1 MNLALFGI
9 SFLLLYCLI
18 KTTQVQTSS
27 VATSSE
33 AVQRVLATRKFTD
46 VLGTRMSY
54 LDTENHNETVVL
66 FLHGN
71 PTAAYLWRGV
81 IPHVQGQARCL
92 APDLVGMGHSDKLKD
107 TTK

>member
-1 MNLALFGI
+1 MSTEA
-9 SFLLLYCLI
+9 I
-18 KTTQVQTSS
+18 KQ
-27 VATSSE
+27 
-33 AVQRVLATRKFTD
+33 VLATRKFTK
-46 VLGTRMSY
+46 VLDTRMSY
-54 LDTENHNETVVL
+54 LDTGNHKETVVL

-71 PTAAYLWRGV
+71 PTAAYLWRAV

>member
-1 MNLALFGI
+1 MSTEA
-9 SFLLLYCLI
+9 I
-18 KTTQVQTSS
+18 KQ
-27 VATSSE
+27 
-33 AVQRVLATRKFTD
+33 VLATRKFTQ
-46 VLGTRMSY
+46 VLDTRMSY
-54 LDTENHNETVVL
+54 LDTEKHNEKAVV

-71 PTAAYLWRGV
+71 PTAAYLWRAV